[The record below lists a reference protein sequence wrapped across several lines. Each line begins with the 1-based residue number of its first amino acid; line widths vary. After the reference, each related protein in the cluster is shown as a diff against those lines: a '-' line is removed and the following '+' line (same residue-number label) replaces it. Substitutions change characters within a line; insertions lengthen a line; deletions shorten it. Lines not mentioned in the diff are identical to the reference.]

1 MNTLS
6 ELQDYVR
13 TLSEEQFKA
22 FFAWM
27 GEMMQLNFTSK
38 NIHTEFKESRFKGG
52 HVCVHCGSLSVVKN
66 GHFQGKQRYKF
77 KDCNKQ
83 FNDLTL
89 SS

>member
-13 TLSEEQFKA
+13 TLSDEQFKV

-27 GEMMQLNFTSK
+27 GEMMQLNFISK

-52 HVCVHCGSLSVVKN
+52 HVCILVALLVLLKMGTSKANNAISVRIAISN
-66 GHFQGKQRYKF
+66 S
-77 KDCNKQ
+77 
-83 FNDLTL
+83 TI
-89 SS
+89 